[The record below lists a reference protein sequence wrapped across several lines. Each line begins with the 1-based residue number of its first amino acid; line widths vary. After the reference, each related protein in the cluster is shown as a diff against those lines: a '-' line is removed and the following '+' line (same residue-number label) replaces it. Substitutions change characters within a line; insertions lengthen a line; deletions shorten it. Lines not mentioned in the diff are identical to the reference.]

1 MTVFVERVVRLAAAY
16 EAIDSLNFIVTND
29 KGYWAG
35 HGNLEGNL
43 NVSVN
48 CNDLFYWGTADL
60 EPIESDADLELLKE
74 CLDIDDSYG
83 PTIYACRRRKM
94 RPQNCVL
101 EKMPV
106 DIKPHIEACG
116 PVRTNK
122 ECG

>member
-1 MTVFVERVVRLAAAY
+1 MTGFVERVVRLAAAY
-16 EAIDSLNFIVTND
+16 EAIDNLQFIITDND
-29 KGYWAG
+29 GYWAG
-35 HGNLEGNL
+35 PGNLEGTL
-43 NVSVN
+43 TVSVN